1 MKELLI
7 EKAKTCAVTGHR
19 ILLKDL
25 DIDLLRREFINA
37 INIGYD
43 TFLVGMALGFDTIC
57 FQTLESLRKEYKIKI
72 IACVP
77 CPSQPYKFTIEQKIE
92 YDRMIE
98 SSNDALLISEVYDR
112 YCMKRRNDFM
122 VNNSS
127 LLICYLRRDFGGTF
141 YTVNKAKKDGV
152 KIINV

>member
-19 ILLKDL
+19 DLLKDL
-25 DIDLLRREFINA
+25 NIDLLRGEFIKA
-37 INIGYD
+37 INIGYN

-57 FQTLESLRKEYKIKI
+57 FQTLESVRKEYNIKI

-77 CPSQPYKFTIEQKIE
+77 CPTQSYKFTIEQKKE

-98 SSNDALLISEVYDR
+98 SSDDALLISEEYNK
-112 YCMKRRNDFM
+112 YCMKKRNDFM
-122 VNNSS
+122 VNNCS

-152 KIINV
+152 KIIKV

>member
-1 MKELLI
+1 VKELLI

-19 ILLKDL
+19 DLLKDL
-25 DIDLLRREFINA
+25 NIDLLRREFIKA
-37 INIGYD
+37 INIGYN

-57 FQTLESLRKEYKIKI
+57 FQTLESLRKEYNIKI

-77 CPSQPYKFTIEQKIE
+77 CPSQSYKFTIEQKIE

-98 SSNDALLISEVYDR
+98 SSDDALLISEEYNK
-112 YCMKRRNDFM
+112 YCMKKRNDFM
-122 VNNSS
+122 VNNCS

-141 YTVNKAKKDGV
+141 YTVNKAKKDGI
-152 KIINV
+152 KIIEI